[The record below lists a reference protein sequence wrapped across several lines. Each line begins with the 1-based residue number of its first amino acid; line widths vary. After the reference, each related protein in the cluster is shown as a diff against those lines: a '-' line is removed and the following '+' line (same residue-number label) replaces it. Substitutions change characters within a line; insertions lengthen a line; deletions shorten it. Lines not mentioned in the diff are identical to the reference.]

1 MTKQTSPLTKSIL
14 TGEGILV
21 YVVNVALAIAA
32 SIPDTITW
40 THAGIFIT
48 ILTVLHLVS
57 RTALKV
63 KALQAGIGYPVPDIN
78 PVSPDEIGKDIHD
91 VLDPVGGPR
100 RP

>member
-48 ILTVLHLVS
+48 ITDCSPANQPHRPQDQGDSGRASATRS
-57 RTALKV
+57 RTS
-63 KALQAGIGYPVPDIN
+63 
-78 PVSPDEIGKDIHD
+78 SP
-91 VLDPVGGPR
+91 
-100 RP
+100 